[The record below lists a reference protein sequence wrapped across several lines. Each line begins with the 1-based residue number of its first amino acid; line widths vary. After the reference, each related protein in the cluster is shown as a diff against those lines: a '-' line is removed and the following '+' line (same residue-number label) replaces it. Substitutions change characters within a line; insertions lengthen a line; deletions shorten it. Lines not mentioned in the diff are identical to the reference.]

1 MLDLCVGGDGNKA
14 LARLV
19 DDEIHIADR
28 VALGEL
34 AAVGVAVGR
43 KGVAALDRGV
53 GGDGDDLRPL
63 GLHAAVGVGLE
74 ALAGLEH
81 QARTALVGE
90 LPAGEAVS
98 LGVRGGTGHGVG
110 AAGGNLGLGAGSI
123 LVKSFRDRG
132 GLFRL
137 YRGEHHHKGIDLG
150 VHRGIGGE
158 SVLIKALA
166 AGVGILDGQGTGLQG
181 QGGGLLV
188 GADGQLLGL
197 VALQRVA
204 PEVDLGD
211 IEAIGRRDAQVALQ
225 KVVQRDAA
233 GRAGEGNRGLVCVV
247 ADKLDGVGLSAQKLS
262 LLLGADGER
271 LVGVLRI
278 GAVELKDQSLRPG
291 DGDVCVIR
299 KGHAGE
305 LEGKDHYQQQAEK
318 GTNVV
323 LHG

>member
-14 LARLV
+14 FARFV

-63 GLHAAVGVGLE
+63 GLHTAVGVGLE
-74 ALAGLEH
+74 ALTGLEH
-81 QARTALVGE
+81 QAGAALVGE
-90 LPAGEAVS
+90 LPAGEAVG
-98 LGVRGGTGHGVG
+98 LGVRGGVRHGVG
-110 AAGGNLGLGAGSI
+110 AAGCDLGLHPGGI
-123 LVKSFRDRG
+123 LVEGFRDRE
-132 GLFRL
+132 GLFSL
-137 YRGEHHHKGIDLG
+137 HRGEHHHKGVDLG
-150 VHRGIGGE
+150 VHCGIGGE
-158 SVLIKALA
+158 RFLVKDLV
-166 AGVGILDGQGTGLQG
+166 AGVRILDGQGTGLQG
-181 QGGGLLV
+181 QGSGLLV
-188 GADGQLLGL
+188 GSDGQLLGL
-197 VALQRVA
+197 FALQRVA

-211 IEAIGRRDAQVALQ
+211 VEALGRRDAQVALHE
-225 KVVQRDAA
+225 VVQRDAA
-233 GRAGEGNRGLVCVV
+233 GRAGEGNRGLVGVV
-247 ADKLDGVGLSAQKLS
+247 ADKLDGVGLAAQKLS

-271 LVGVLRI
+271 FVGGIRI

-299 KGHAGE
+299 QGHAGE